1 MWKRY
6 QQIEVEK
13 GNCNQD
19 LGQNQRIDV
28 IDQDQ
33 SQDLD
38 QVQGLVPIEI
48 ELGAIGVGNMIIL
61 LRNAPL

>member
-1 MWKRY
+1 M
-6 QQIEVEK
+6 
-13 GNCNQD
+13 
-19 LGQNQRIDV
+19 

-48 ELGAIGVGNMIIL
+48 ELGAIDVGSMTIL
-61 LRNAPL
+61 LENALMLQWMKNQIIVI